1 MKKYIIPTVEVT
13 ALYTEEISMLNSS
26 FAVNTETDIA
36 VGGGGEDDK
45 SDNKVGQLTNGYGW
59 SADDWSE

>member
-26 FAVNTETDIA
+26 FAVDPSEETV
-36 VGGGGEDDK
+36 VGGVNDK
-45 SDNKVGQLTNGYGW
+45 SDNQVGQLTNGYGW